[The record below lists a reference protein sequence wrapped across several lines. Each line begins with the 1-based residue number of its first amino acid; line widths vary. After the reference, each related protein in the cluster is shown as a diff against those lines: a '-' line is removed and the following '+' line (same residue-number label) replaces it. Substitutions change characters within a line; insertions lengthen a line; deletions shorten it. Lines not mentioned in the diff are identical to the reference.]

1 MPPSLPLRTSRLHLR
16 PVRNDDLP
24 GLFTILG
31 DAEVMKLAL
40 YERALT
46 REEAQQFVDDDFTK
60 DASDV
65 THLGALCRNE
75 DETLI
80 GFAGLLACKY
90 FPGDLEL
97 GFVLAA
103 EHQRK
108 GYAIEIGGALID
120 LALRDLGCPRLL
132 ALCSPRND
140 ASRGVLEKL
149 GMHQIGEIAAGDR
162 GQRMVFEITQ
172 AV

>member
-60 DASDV
+60 DAADV
-65 THLGALCRNE
+65 THLGVVCRNE
-75 DETLI
+75 DGILI
-80 GFAGLLACKY
+80 GFAGLLVCRY
-90 FPGDLEL
+90 FPDELEL
-97 GFVLAA
+97 GFVLAM

-108 GYAIEIGGALID
+108 GYATEISEALID
-120 LALRDLGCPRLL
+120 LALRGLGCPRLL

-149 GMHQIGEIAAGDR
+149 GMHQIGEIATGDR

-172 AV
+172 AA